1 MVRALLP
8 ALLVLLAAAGPLRAQ
23 DGTPWRASW
32 FPYLVG
38 NPTTGLLVV
47 ARYQYGQQA
56 DYDAR
61 VPFAGIFTAEAGASA
76 QGSRF
81 LTTRF
86 RAPLLLDGWRLAGD
100 LSVFRESRYGYYGLG
115 PDAVGDAPPPFD
127 LEPYPF
133 RVRRTRWLGRAEVT
147 RRIQGPVHLAGMVGV
162 EHARWSALPGQSVF
176 RDQFGDALEQTD
188 LHGRL
193 ALVVD
198 TRDLEVVPGRGFL
211 GEAGVFAGS
220 GGESRPGDLLTFD
233 SYRGWYAHLR
243 GYVSPRPGTVL
254 AARLA
259 ARSVSEDATLAAR
272 FDLPAWERD
281 VVTLG
286 GADSH
291 RSFVRGRFGGRA
303 LLLGSL
309 EVRHNLLDAGDYGAI
324 TVLAFMD
331 AGRVFENT
339 GFELTLS
346 DHQVGYGGGLA
357 LRILRWALLTFNFAG
372 GPDGFTFSMGQGW
385 AF

>member
-1 MVRALLP
+1 MQRLLP
-8 ALLVLLAAAGPLRAQ
+8 AVLVFLAAAAPLRAQ

-38 NPTTGLLVV
+38 NPTTGPMVV
-47 ARYQYGQQA
+47 ARYQFAQQA

-61 VPFAGIFTAEAGASA
+61 VPFAGLFVAEVGASP

-81 LTTRF
+81 LAARF
-86 RAPLLLDGWRLAGD
+86 RAPLLVPGWRFAGD
-100 LSVFRESRYGYYGLG
+100 LSVFRESRFGYYGLG

-127 LEPYPF
+127 AEPYPF
-133 RVRRTRWLGRAEVT
+133 RVRRTRWIGRAEVT
-147 RRIQGPVHLAGMVGV
+147 RRLQGPLQVAAMAGV
-162 EHARWSALPGQSVF
+162 EHARWSALPGFSVF
-176 RDQFGDALEQTD
+176 REQFGGALEQTD
-188 LHGRL
+188 VHGRL

-198 TRDLEVVPGRGFL
+198 TRDLEIVPGTGFL
-211 GEAGVFAGS
+211 GEAGVIAGS
-220 GGESRPGDLLTFD
+220 GGEARAGDPLAFD
-233 SYRGWYAHLR
+233 SYAGWYAHLR

-254 AARLA
+254 AARVA
-259 ARSVSEDATLAAR
+259 ARSVSNDATLGAR

-281 VVTLG
+281 VVALG
-286 GADSH
+286 GAESH
-291 RSFVRGRFGGRA
+291 RSFVRGRFGGRG

-309 EVRHNLLDAGDYGAI
+309 EVRHNLIDAGDYGAI
-324 TVLAFMD
+324 TVLAFTD

-346 DHQVGYGGGLA
+346 DHQVGYGAGLA
-357 LRILRWALLTFNFAG
+357 LRVLRWALLTFNFAG
-372 GPDGFTFSMGQGW
+372 GPDGFTFSLGQGW